1 VQDHRAND
9 DLVGITRKVHTAA
22 PEVPLSGLVN
32 ATTMTV
38 PLLEQLKAEG
48 IDVIGYGLDAVTE
61 ELFIKTRGKDTG
73 GPTTGIIIGKW
84 SAPQEKFMGL

>member
-1 VQDHRAND
+1 LQKRLQKRSGKHVGRVCISQVQDHRAND

-38 PLLEQLKAEG
+38 PFLEQLKVEG
-48 IDVIGYGLDAVTE
+48 IDVIGYGLDGSDG
-61 ELFIKTRGKDTG
+61 R
-73 GPTTGIIIGKW
+73 IIH
-84 SAPQEKFMGL
+84 